1 MKKIFIGLVVVL
13 LITTLGVTAL
23 FAYSTYQEVAQK
35 KSDIQKLEKQVSDHK
50 KKIQNEGKVIEKE
63 VETNIV
69 VQQPSVTKPT
79 KKAKDEPIEETE
91 NEDVEEDIMEEDIN
105 LEEETEEEE
114 IQGGDYGTDWDAMAK
129 RMSESEEVVEDES
142 EQPVIEETDE
152 SYE

>member
-23 FAYSTYQEVAQK
+23 FAYSTYQEVSQK

-79 KKAKDEPIEETE
+79 KKATDEPIEETE

-105 LEEETEEEE
+105 LEEETEEE

-129 RMSESEEVVEDES
+129 RMSEPEEVVEDES